1 MKNLVGR
8 RITKTT
14 KFLDEQVTIRKLSTA
29 QALQIQAASAEMQPD
44 DESQLNLIYDVIRAG
59 VEGGSELTDED
70 FGTWPL
76 EDISKL
82 SSEIMKFSGL
92 TDDPPKGK

>member
-8 RITKTT
+8 RITKHT

-59 VEGGSELTDED
+59 VEGGNELTDED

-76 EDISKL
+76 DDISKL
-82 SSEIMKFSGL
+82 SAEIMKFSGL
-92 TDDPPKGK
+92 TDDSPKGK